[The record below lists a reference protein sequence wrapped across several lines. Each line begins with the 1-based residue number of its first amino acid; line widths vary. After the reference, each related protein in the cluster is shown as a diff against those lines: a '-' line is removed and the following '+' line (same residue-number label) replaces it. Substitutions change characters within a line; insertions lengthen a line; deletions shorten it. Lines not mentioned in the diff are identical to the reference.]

1 MTDKGKEVEKR
12 ISLRSPII
20 KPCNISLLP
29 SGQHSPRPIYTNTSS
44 IITRPMNPISSALIS
59 TNLRP
64 SFASTNRFSPL
75 LSAPI
80 PPSTFKQAVTGP
92 TILSPSSSNPLPTQ
106 EPTQTEYSYKSI
118 DEYILTIEPE
128 YWAQNPNLNI
138 YQLCSTIFPR
148 NHYYIP
154 DNFQKSQQFYE
165 TILINTC
172 SIVIHNNYDPQNPN
186 KLRYCKVRILKIWTL
201 TDWGLEPH
209 KMREMIMTIGQI
221 KQNIKYNYYD
231 YQIAWERTFFKQNE
245 QLSVSFFFFF
255 DDNFSYPLPYW
266 FYQWWNKFGIC
277 EINIPSQITI
287 AKEQFFERQQLPE
300 TITLAPSWLVYSH
313 HFHIPWILMIEY
325 QIKDQTID
333 IFQVPTL
340 VRKFKTKWWNKT
352 NLEGCGSKAIEQFF
366 QDHPQFCKK
375 SSIAIITRQETFLA
389 RKQQIM
395 SQMAACTSE
404 EEYDQ
409 LINELNEVR
418 SSAASPSPISLD
430 NDNADFFT
438 QAEM

>member
-1 MTDKGKEVEKR
+1 
-12 ISLRSPII
+12 
-20 KPCNISLLP
+20 
-29 SGQHSPRPIYTNTSS
+29 
-44 IITRPMNPISSALIS
+44 
-59 TNLRP
+59 
-64 SFASTNRFSPL
+64 FSPL
-75 LSAPI
+75 QSTPI

-92 TILSPSSSNPLPTQ
+92 TASGPSSSNPLPTSSQ
-106 EPTQTEYSYKSI
+106 EFSQTDYTYKPI

-128 YWAQNPNLNI
+128 YWAQNPNISI
-138 YQLCSTIFPR
+138 YQLCSTIFPKS
-148 NHYYIP
+148 HFYIP
-154 DNFQKSQQFYE
+154 DNFQKSQHFYE
-165 TILINTC
+165 IILKNTC
-172 SIVIHNNYDPQNPN
+172 SIIIHNNYDPQIPN
-186 KLRYCKVRILKIWTL
+186 KLKYCKVRILKVWTL

-209 KMREMIMTIGQI
+209 KMREMVMTIGQMN
-221 KQNIKYNYYD
+221 QNIKYNYYD
-231 YQIAWERTFFKQNE
+231 YQTAWERTFFKQNE

-255 DDNFSYPLPYW
+255 DDNFSYPVPYW
-266 FYQWWNKFGIC
+266 FYQWWNKFGLC
-277 EINIPSQITI
+277 ETNVPNLIVI

-300 TITLAPSWLVYSH
+300 TVAIAPSWLVYSH

-325 QIKDQTID
+325 QIKDQTLG

-340 VRKFKTKWWNKT
+340 IRKFKTKWWNKT
-352 NLEGCGSKAIEQFF
+352 NLHGCDNKAIEQFF

-375 SSIAIITRQETFLA
+375 PSITIITRQETFLA

-430 NDNADFFT
+430 NDNDDFFT
-438 QAEM
+438 QAEI